1 MNKSIKFLAIS
12 IILIFLT
19 IGAVSASDDV
29 DEQSI
34 SQIDNTAPQVIQNTQ
49 TANIVVNYQYSDDKA
64 IITPEIIVKNNDII
78 LNSTKT
84 YNTGLYSVKIQTPSS
99 NGLDITVSSPGYE
112 SQTKTN
118 VDLSGTLVFDLK
130 ATESYKLGRDITAIA
145 DNLLNFK
152 SADRVL
158 AITTAGV
165 PKYNGKTSEY
175 AIDGILNY
183 ANGLI
188 SYGQGNI
195 LMLRQT
201 AIDPVDFCFVIQKGN
216 DLQAVIFNNASYNY
230 AYFGTISEAMS
241 HAQWNDLCKAVGS
254 TDAFSYASLANA
266 WKDNIT
272 YLVLQEAAFHGHV
285 CEGTLGGYTIT
296 QAILND
302 YPPVQETSLDGG
314 SPGDI
319 SSYKLL
325 GVPGDSLNDAV
336 LFYLDST
343 AGKKSYTG
351 FNTTSTGANTTML
364 AVIRWEDSVTSYNAA
379 TNAYEVTKPGKGT
392 LALIQYNA
400 ESNKKLF
407 QKETGITDEGSL
419 EEIIYNS
426 WWINKIKTN
435 PSSLI
440 SYVYELDGIS
450 EEDLYYFIGSADP
463 ITFPTAVINATNAGS
478 VRFEASTAHGLDFE
492 YIQNLSKKLPTST
505 RVNTTSTTGTLSYNQ
520 IKNIGT
526 TASNMAKNEFAKV
539 GINLDKDMQNFAVM
553 TSAGYVLLNGQ
564 STEAAWDGLY
574 ELFGSR
580 LSRQTL
586 LPDHNGIWK
595 PLWFTFVL
603 NQKNGTLLAVYVR
616 YNPDGTYYMAS
627 YENNT
632 VMDIGWNTI
641 NSSKAYNDMNGKVFV
656 DGNWFSIQSI
666 LNAWTHE
673 PAFDQ
678 LLSFLFHNHACPGVQ
693 PGFIMTEYIH
703 ENYPL
708 SENESYFYIASS
720 IYCKDDSLEY
730 ILGVSP
736 GMGTYMVQR
745 LPDSFVEDEEYLKD
759 GTKEGVLVVWD
770 EANNVGKAVIMNFKW
785 PVVDTSGGSTS
796 EAKRAMQIAAFV
808 DIYKGNPN
816 PNVKEL
822 PEVLGSEER
831 YITAEQFNVI
841 KSGGTDDLNIMSFI
855 KSLPNLS
862 KEQVIAQQAQQN
874 QQNQENASNA
884 NQQTN
889 NGGSSSNSNK
899 NTNSNTNA
907 HKHSS
912 TSKSK
917 ANVGVTSNVK
927 SSTAKNTVTSD
938 ESQDESQDS
947 EGGDSSNGNTY
958 EITESSPSSQSNNN
972 AVAYTAAGLIAILA
986 LAGIGYFRFKK

>member
-1 MNKSIKFLAIS
+1 MILNKSIKFLAVFL
-12 IILIFLT
+12 ILIFLA
-19 IGAVSASDDV
+19 IGTVAAEDTTNTNVASTDT
-29 DEQSI
+29 
-34 SQIDNTAPQVIQNTQ
+34 NTLTEDIANTQ
-49 TANIVVNYQYSDDKA
+49 TINVTVNYQYSDDNTK
-64 IITPEIIVKNNDII
+64 ITPQIIVKNNNQVI
-78 LNSTKT
+78 NSIKT
-84 YNTGLYSVKIQTPSS
+84 NNGNIYTVELQTSELS
-99 NGLDITVSSPGYE
+99 TADVTVSAPGYE
-112 SQTKTN
+112 SQTKNN
-118 VDLSGTLVFDLK
+118 VNIIENLIFDLK
-130 ATESYKLGRDITAIA
+130 ATESYQLGRDITATA
-145 DNLLNFK
+145 DNILNFK

-165 PKYNGKTSEY
+165 PKYKGATSQY

-188 SYGQGNI
+188 TYGQGNI

-201 AIDPVDFCFVIQKGN
+201 EIDPIDFCFVTQKG
-216 DLQAVIFNNASYNY
+216 DELQAVIFNNASSKYSY
-230 AYFGTISEAMS
+230 LGTISEKMS
-241 HAQWNDLCKAVGS
+241 HSQWNNLCQAVGS

-296 QAILND
+296 QAILKD
-302 YPPVQETSLDGG
+302 YPPVKETAVDNGG

-319 SSYKLL
+319 TSYKIL
-325 GVPGDSLNDAV
+325 GIPGDSLNDAV

-364 AVIRWEDSVTSYNAA
+364 ALIRWKDAVTSYNAQ
-379 TNAYEVTKPGKGT
+379 TNQYEIKTPGNGT
-392 LALIQYNA
+392 LALLQYNA
-400 ESNKKLF
+400 EENKKQF

-419 EEIIYNS
+419 EEILYNT

-440 SYVYELDGIS
+440 SYIYEIDGIS
-450 EEDLYYFIGSADP
+450 EEDLYYFIGSADD
-463 ITFPTAVINATNAGS
+463 ITFPTAIKNATNAGE
-478 VRFEASTAHGLDFE
+478 VRFKASQAHGLDFE

-505 RVNTTSTTGTLSYNQ
+505 RANTATTTGSLTYEQ

-526 TASNMAKNEFAKV
+526 TASNIAKEEFSKA
-539 GINLDKDMQNFAVM
+539 GITLDKDMPNFMVM
-553 TSAGYVLLNGQ
+553 TSAGYVLVNGQ

-574 ELFGSR
+574 EIFGSR

-603 NQKNGTLLAVYVR
+603 NQGNSKLMAVYVR
-616 YNPDGTYYMAS
+616 YNPDGTYYIAS
-627 YENNT
+627 YENST
-632 VMDIGWNTI
+632 TFDIGWNTI
-641 NSSKAYNDMNGKVFV
+641 NSSKAYNDMGSIVFV

-666 LNAWTHE
+666 SNAWSHE
-673 PAFDQ
+673 PEFDQ

-693 PGFIMTEYIH
+693 PGFIMTDYIH
-703 ENYPL
+703 QNYPL

-745 LPDSFVEDEEYLKD
+745 LPDSYVEDNEYLEG

-770 EANNVGKAVIMNFKW
+770 SANNIGKAVIMNFKW
-785 PVVDTSGGSTS
+785 PTVDTSSGSTS
-796 EAKRAMQIAAFV
+796 EAKRAMQIAAFI
-808 DIYKGNPN
+808 DIYKGNEN

-822 PEVLGSEER
+822 PQVLGSEER
-831 YITAEQFNVI
+831 YITAEQFNTI
-841 KSGGTDDLNIMSFI
+841 KSGGTEDQNIMQFI
-855 KSLPNLS
+855 KGLPVVS
-862 KEQVIAQQAQQN
+862 KESLIEQN
-874 QQNQENASNA
+874 KA

-889 NGGSSSNSNK
+889 NTNNQNQQTNSNGQSTNSGSSSK
-899 NTNSNTNA
+899 NTIRKA
-907 HKHSS
+907 SS
-912 TSKSK
+912 ASKSSN
-917 ANVGVTSNVK
+917 NVGVTYNIQ
-927 SSTAKNTVTSD
+927 STGNTASADQSDASD
-938 ESQDESQDS
+938 EDGSSDSGEAYEVSTSTPTSNTQD
-947 EGGDSSNGNTY
+947 NTL
-958 EITESSPSSQSNNN
+958 
-972 AVAYTAAGLIAILA
+972 AYTVAGLIGILA
-986 LAGIGYFRFKK
+986 IAGIGFYRFRK